1 MTEQEQQEIQDL
13 YEDHQNSLAEEH
25 LLRQE
30 EERIALM
37 KAYERNTREAAVDMA
52 DSLYSKHGNYPSA
65 LIDACHTL
73 IMLGGARAISDLV
86 KAAHSDPN
94 EEINTSPF

>member
-25 LLRQE
+25 LLRLE
-30 EERIALM
+30 EDRIALM

-52 DSLYSKHGNYPSA
+52 DALYSKHGNYPSA

-73 IMLGGARAISDLV
+73 IMFGGARAISDLV
-86 KAAHSDPN
+86 EAVHSDSS
-94 EEINTSPF
+94 EATETSPF